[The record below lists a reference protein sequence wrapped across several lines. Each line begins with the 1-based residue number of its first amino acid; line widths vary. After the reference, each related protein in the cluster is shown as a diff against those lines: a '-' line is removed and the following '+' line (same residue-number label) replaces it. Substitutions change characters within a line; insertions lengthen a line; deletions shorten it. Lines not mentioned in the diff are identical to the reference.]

1 MRKIAMLT
9 GAVAVAAGTMLAT
22 LAPAGAAPATGEENI
37 VEVTA
42 DNYDSVINSS
52 ADKLV
57 IFDFNATWC
66 GPCQQMKPV
75 IEKLA
80 KEGADAGKWTL
91 ASVDVDKNGPIADK
105 YGIQY
110 IPTLIPVRNKA
121 ELADS
126 RQIGFDTDGGEA
138 TLTKYIEDQLAK
150 G

>member
-9 GAVAVAAGTMLAT
+9 GAVAVSAATMLSTMVPASAAT
-22 LAPAGAAPATGEENI
+22 TDDNI

-42 DNYDSVINSS
+42 ANYDSVLKSS

-66 GPCQQMKPV
+66 GPCQAMKPV

-91 ASVDVDKNGPIADK
+91 ASVDVDNNKAIADQYK
-105 YGIQY
+105 IEY
-110 IPTLIPVRNKA
+110 IPTLAPVRNSE
-121 ELADS
+121 ELKDS
-126 RQIGFDTDGGEA
+126 RQIGYDGDPAALE
-138 TLTKYIEDQLAK
+138 KYIKDQLAK

>member
-9 GAVAVAAGTMLAT
+9 GAVAVAATTMLGTMT
-22 LAPAGAAPATGEENI
+22 PASAATGDDNV

-42 DNYDSVINSS
+42 ANYDSVLNSS
-52 ADKLV
+52 TGKLV

-66 GPCQQMKPV
+66 GPCQAMKPV

-110 IPTLIPVRNKA
+110 IPTLAPVRNKE
-121 ELADS
+121 ELKDS
-126 RQIGFDTDGGEA
+126 RQIGYDGDAGALE
-138 TLTKYIEDQLAK
+138 KYIKDQLAK